1 MRQINFILLFRDLI
15 LCMCT
20 FSVVYLMSLIT
31 LGLIEAQEFFFL
43 VLLLVTGFSL
53 AYLMLV
59 EG

>member
-1 MRQINFILLFRDLI
+1 
-15 LCMCT
+15 MCT